1 LTQAPEKPGDPGGP
15 FDVAALTSE
24 RRDELLGDLARKVV
38 RRRLQTPAIF
48 FLEMNKPLTSLA
60 STAITFSQPT
70 LGAFFGFQRMAEW
83 AALLSDRENVER
95 LIQRIEGLADEGTEN
110 AMAQDP
116 TDRSDPTD
124 PSDSRHLAP
133 GPPRAGPPNEETT

>member
-1 LTQAPEKPGDPGGP
+1 LSELAEPSLTQAPEKPGDPGGP
-15 FDVAALTSE
+15 FDMAALTSE
-24 RRDELLGDLARKVV
+24 RRDQLLDDLARKVV

-83 AALLSDRENVER
+83 AALLNDRENVER
-95 LIQRIEGLADEGTEN
+95 LIQRIESLAG
-110 AMAQDP
+110 
-116 TDRSDPTD
+116 
-124 PSDSRHLAP
+124 
-133 GPPRAGPPNEETT
+133 